1 MTTRVLSSS
10 YATRPLLRSLV
21 VPVEPNEPQL
31 VLRRLKTLIFIVFLG
46 GTNVFADVWK
56 TTDGNISVATPDASQ
71 FVEVGSTPP
80 LSVIWVSKDETIK
93 LGVAEI
99 PFRRGTKLV
108 RSAVER
114 GFAKETGGKIV
125 ASSAKQQAGHD
136 VFDMTC
142 HWEMSGNDVYTTQLV
157 VAVGDKVYKVMATG
171 IGKDTRVDPD
181 AAAFVASLE
190 ILTPK
195 QVVNSDPP
203 ESVRSS
209 QPELND
215 SRESLVD
222 RLSQRIGAISAL
234 ILIVSVIAIVL
245 LRFAKRRKSIGDHS
259 I

>member
-1 MTTRVLSSS
+1 
-10 YATRPLLRSLV
+10 
-21 VPVEPNEPQL
+21 
-31 VLRRLKTLIFIVFLG
+31 LKTLIFFVFLG
-46 GTNVFADVWK
+46 ATNVFAGVWK
-56 TTDGNISVATPDASQ
+56 TADGNISVVTPDASR
-71 FVEVGSTPP
+71 FVQVDSTPP

-99 PFRRGTKLV
+99 PFRRGMDLV

-136 VFDMTC
+136 VYVMTV
-142 HWEMSGNDVYTTQLV
+142 HWKMHGNDFFTTQVV

-203 ESVRSS
+203 EPERSS

-222 RLSQRIGAISAL
+222 RLSQRIGGVSAL
-234 ILIVSVIAIVL
+234 VLIASVIVIVL
-245 LRFAKRRKSIGDHS
+245 LRLAKRRKSIGDHS
-259 I
+259 T